1 MAQDLVQRW
10 LNGRQTIIVEL
21 VGLTREVRSSAPSGE
36 ALQQRLKG
44 FCADL
49 VDYVSAGHFE
59 IYSRL
64 VATNDAARLFARLGT
79 QLQRTTDQV
88 LAFND
93 AIARKRP
100 DLSRLR
106 AMLAEVGLALE
117 ARLAIEDQLVSAARV
132 SVTSRISQP
141 SHVLAASV

>member
-117 ARLAIEDQLVSAARV
+117 ARLAIEDQLVGAARV
-132 SVTSRISQP
+132 AVTPRKSQP
-141 SHVLAASV
+141 RHVLAASV